1 MPVRV
6 MIIAGESSG
15 ELYGAMLARRL
26 KELWPGL
33 LLLGIGGEKMEAAG
47 VELLSTI
54 NSAFG
59 GIGALSSV
67 KHLIASYKK
76 VKEVLKTIRVDAV
89 VLIDFPDFNLKV
101 AKAAKKSGIKV
112 LYYVSPQVWA
122 WRMGRIKKVAR
133 RSDVIAAILPFE
145 PEIYEKENVYCEF
158 VGHPIVE
165 ELNTHIIDKEALIK
179 EFSLAA
185 DRPVVGILPGSRAGE
200 LNRHLPVLIDA
211 IKIMKLRH
219 PEFQYLIPIAPNL
232 DIATYGTMLT
242 ELESLGVKFADG
254 RAVEVLS
261 ICDLAVVKSG
271 TAAFQAALIGV
282 PIVVIYKMA
291 PLDYNIIK
299 RIIEVKYIN
308 LVNLIYDAPIVKEL
322 IQEMAVPE
330 AIAEELIKLH
340 EDVDLRNETLDKF
353 KRLRE
358 IFDQKNPTNR
368 VAELIA
374 ELTA

>member
-26 KELWPGL
+26 KDLWPGVM
-33 LLLGIGGEKMEAAG
+33 LLGIGGDKMQDAG
-47 VELLSTI
+47 VELLSRI

-59 GIGALSSV
+59 GVGALSSV
-67 KHLIASYKK
+67 RHLIASYKK
-76 VKEVLKTIRVDAV
+76 VKEVFKTIRVDAV

-101 AKAAKKSGIKV
+101 AKAAKKNGIKV

-122 WRMGRIKKVAR
+122 WRMGRIKKIAR

-145 PEIYEKENVYCEF
+145 PEIYAKENVYCEF

-165 ELNTHIIDKEALIK
+165 ELRTHKIDKDALRE
-179 EFSLAA
+179 EFSVDAA
-185 DRPVVGILPGSRAGE
+185 RPVVGILPGSRLSE
-200 LNRHLPVLIDA
+200 LNRHLPVLRDT
-211 IKIMKLRH
+211 IKILKTRH
-219 PEFQYLIPIAPNL
+219 PEFQYLMPLAPNL
-232 DIATYGTMLT
+232 ALGTFGSMFEELT
-242 ELESLGVKFADG
+242 SLDVKIVDG

-271 TAAFQAALIGV
+271 TAAFQAALMGV
-282 PIVVIYKMA
+282 PLVVIYKMA
-291 PLDYNIIK
+291 SLDYNIIK
-299 RIIEVKYIN
+299 RLIEVKYIN
-308 LVNLIYDAPIVKEL
+308 LVNLIYNAPIIKEL
-322 IQEMAVPE
+322 IQEKAVPE
-330 AIAEELIKLH
+330 AIAGELIKLY
-340 EDVDLRNETLDKF
+340 EDEDLRNETLDKF
-353 KRLRE
+353 SRLRD